1 MAVAK
6 MSQMVASFIEDDD
19 DTDKDVPITNV
30 KAIVL
35 SKVIDYC
42 THYQEEPMTPI
53 TTPLKSSRIE
63 DLVQPWYAN
72 FVQVEPTM
80 MFELVTAAN
89 YMDIKSLLDLTCLA
103 VSIYIKGKS
112 AEELRRIFNIS
123 DEFSP
128 EEEEQVRAE
137 NSWAETAQPQP

>member
-1 MAVAK
+1 
-6 MSQMVASFIEDDD
+6 MSQMVADFIEDDD
-19 DTDKDVPITNV
+19 DTDTGVPITNV
-30 KAIVL
+30 RAPVL
-35 SKVIDYC
+35 TKVIEYC
-42 THYQEEPMTPI
+42 THYQEEAMTPI

-72 FVQVEPTM
+72 FVQVEQPM
-80 MFELVTAAN
+80 LFELVTAAN

-128 EEEEQVRAE
+128 EEEEQVREE
-137 NSWAETAQPQP
+137 NSWAETAQPR